1 MPLSMSQVKLSLSER
16 ISREVSLKE
25 QILLTL
31 SLSSPAILAQIS
43 TICMQYID
51 AAMVGS
57 LGANASASIGLM
69 AAPLWLFSGVCI
81 SSVAGYS
88 VQVAHLLGA
97 QENSKARVVV
107 RQSYVVLIGFAC
119 MVSAI
124 ACSLS
129 SWLPHF
135 LGGSPEIA
143 EDASDYL
150 FIFMAGMPFA
160 ALNFV
165 SSAMLRCS
173 GNMLLPSLLNI
184 LMCVLDVVCNFF
196 LIFPTRTLHLPVIG
210 DCVVYG
216 AGLGVPGAALGTVIA
231 TMIVGLCLTYALC
244 FKSPS
249 LALTQEKASFKPTLN
264 IFINALKI
272 SIPITAQQ
280 FMISSA
286 QIVSTII
293 VAPLGT
299 VAIAAHSIAITV
311 EAICYMPGLGISD
324 AATTLVGQ
332 SIGARRYDLTFRFA
346 KICLGFGA
354 LVMGCMGALMYFASP
369 LVMQLMTPDLGV
381 QDLAVRS
388 LRIEAFA
395 EPFFALSIVGYGIC
409 VGAGSSLIPSLI
421 NLGSMWVIRLTMA
434 YFLAQHFGLE
444 GVWIAMAIELGLRG
458 CMFLGYLRFGKWIQT
473 FDHSSLNKANA
484 T

>member
-1 MPLSMSQVKLSLSER
+1 MAQAKLSLSER
-16 ISREVSLKE
+16 INRNLTLKE
-25 QILLTL
+25 QIFLTL
-31 SLSSPAILAQIS
+31 SLSSPAILSQLS

-69 AAPLWLFSGVCI
+69 AAPLWLFSGICI

-97 QENSKARVVV
+97 QDNVKARVVV
-107 RQSYVVLIGFAC
+107 RQAYVVLVSFALIVAC
-119 MVSAI
+119 I
-124 ACSLS
+124 ACALS
-129 SWLPHF
+129 SYLPHF
-135 LGGSPEIA
+135 LGGAPDIVD
-143 EDASDYL
+143 DAGQYFL
-150 FIFMAGMPFA
+150 IFMLGLPFCT
-160 ALNFV
+160 LNFV

-184 LMCVLDVVCNFF
+184 LMCFLDVIFNFF
-196 LIFPTRTLHLPVIG
+196 LIFPTRAISFPLLGTFEI
-210 DCVVYG
+210 YG
-216 AGLGVPGAALGTVIA
+216 AGLGVVGAALGTVAASVI
-231 TMIVGLCLTYALC
+231 IGLLLTYALC
-244 FKSPS
+244 FKSKS
-249 LALTQEKASFKPTLN
+249 LALTQESGSFKPTMSILR
-264 IFINALKI
+264 NALRI
-272 SIPITAQQ
+272 SVPITAQQ

-299 VAIAAHSIAITV
+299 AAIAAHSIAITV

-354 LVMGCMGALMYFASP
+354 LIMGAMGALMYFASP
-369 LVMQLMTPDLGV
+369 WIMVMMTPDLMV
-381 QDLAVRS
+381 QELAVRA

-395 EPFFALSIVGYGIC
+395 EPLFAVAIVGYGIC

-434 YFLAQHFGLE
+434 YFMAQQFGLD
-444 GVWIAMAIELGLRG
+444 GVWIAMAIELCIRG
-458 CMFLGYLRFGKWIQT
+458 CMFLSYLKWGKWIKN
-473 FDHSSLNKANA
+473 FKIEPNE
-484 T
+484 